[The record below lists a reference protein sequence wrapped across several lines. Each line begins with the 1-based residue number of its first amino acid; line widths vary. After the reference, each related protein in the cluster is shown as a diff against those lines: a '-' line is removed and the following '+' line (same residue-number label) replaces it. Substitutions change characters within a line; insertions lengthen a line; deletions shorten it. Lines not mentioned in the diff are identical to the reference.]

1 MNKLKKRL
9 LNLSIGEFAATCVFI
24 YIYISSS
31 LITIGIAN
39 LIAFLYLVFI
49 LIQGSIYWFYKYR
62 LIVKREQ
69 PNPKAVKLL
78 SNLRKLNMV
87 IALAIILTIPI
98 IKSNYKDLLIA
109 IGLVLFGIIEYINY
123 YWYQLSYGASGFN
136 IKILLDKGLQKSSIA
151 KTIDKKS

>member
-49 LIQGSIYWFYKYR
+49 LIQGSMYWFYKYR

-78 SNLRKLNMV
+78 SNLRNTTLQV
-87 IALAIILTIPI
+87 IKNYVFLQPI
-98 IKSNYKDLLIA
+98 VHKPL
-109 IGLVLFGIIEYINY
+109 G
-123 YWYQLSYGASGFN
+123 
-136 IKILLDKGLQKSSIA
+136 
-151 KTIDKKS
+151 

>member
-49 LIQGSIYWFYKYR
+49 LIQGS
-62 LIVKREQ
+62 
-69 PNPKAVKLL
+69 
-78 SNLRKLNMV
+78 M
-87 IALAIILTIPI
+87 
-98 IKSNYKDLLIA
+98 
-109 IGLVLFGIIEYINY
+109 
-123 YWYQLSYGASGFN
+123 
-136 IKILLDKGLQKSSIA
+136 
-151 KTIDKKS
+151 